1 MKKITLFILFFCFS
15 WLRKP
20 KGYQAVIL
28 NPTANQTR
36 GVGQN
41 LPLMDKQICMSF
53 KFTDE
58 FSNVEYQETVQTKT
72 DAYGMVNLIIGS
84 GLQTGG
90 YASSFS
96 DISWSTLNKKL
107 AVGIN
112 TNGSCTTFIEISNQD
127 FSFVPFRS
135 RSKC

>member
-1 MKKITLFILFFCFS
+1 
-15 WLRKP
+15 
-20 KGYQAVIL
+20 
-28 NPTANQTR
+28 
-36 GVGQN
+36 
-41 LPLMDKQICMSF
+41 MDKQICMSF

-72 DAYGMVNLIIGS
+72 DLLTVNLIIGS

-127 FSFVPFRS
+127 FRLFLSAAATNAENVTGWFQL
-135 RSKC
+135 KMEEQMLLQ

>member
-1 MKKITLFILFFCFS
+1 
-15 WLRKP
+15 
-20 KGYQAVIL
+20 
-28 NPTANQTR
+28 
-36 GVGQN
+36 
-41 LPLMDKQICMSF
+41 MDKQICMSF

-72 DAYGMVNLIIGS
+72 DACMVNLIIGS

-127 FSFVPFRS
+127 FRLFLSLTQPQMLKMLQEWFQL
-135 RSKC
+135 KMEEQMLLQ

>member
-1 MKKITLFILFFCFS
+1 MKKITLFFILFCFS
-15 WLRKP
+15 WLR
-20 KGYQAVIL
+20 
-28 NPTANQTR
+28 ANQR
-36 GVGQN
+36 DNLSSGYIKSNSKSNKRCEN

-107 AVGIN
+107 
-112 TNGSCTTFIEISNQD
+112 
-127 FSFVPFRS
+127 
-135 RSKC
+135 